1 MLQNEALVRIVVWN
15 ECYISGGADWSLI
28 DLVTSWP
35 DEKDVFVIYVNRT
48 HEGLDLI
55 RAKTAGRAEVRTFTS
70 VAEFLSGITRVFPDR
85 LKRPARA
92 LLFPAAIALSFIRY
106 WPLVKRRTCDAIVFN
121 NGGFPGG
128 LSNYLAAVAA
138 MLKGIAG
145 RVMIIRNYPHQ
156 ESRFLSMARGLC
168 NSGVIGTV
176 IAVSESLKR
185 SLIDEAGIGAERVK
199 RIYNGISVE
208 GKNGDNAHPVLVRK
222 NGPCAGIIGTLE
234 ERKGHRVLFM
244 AWREVLKTFPE
255 ATLYVVGSS
264 KSGDKG
270 GLVEFARALG
280 IERGVAWLEFERN
293 IGKVYSALDVVALAS
308 REYESFGRVVVEAFA
323 FKRPVVASRV
333 GGVPELIEDGVDGF
347 LFQKDCHAEL
357 AVMIVRLFSS
367 KELCEGV
374 AESGFRKYKSRFT
387 AAVMAKNYHEMLA
400 IYGSA
405 KRDKAVCP
413 DGEEAFL

>member
-1 MLQNEALVRIVVWN
+1 MKIAVWN

-35 DEKDVFVIYVNRT
+35 DKEESFVIYVNRT

-55 RAKTAGRAEVRTFTS
+55 RARTSGRAEVRTFTS
-70 VAEFLSGITRVFPDR
+70 VAEFLSGITRVFPGR

-106 WPLVKRRTCDAIVFN
+106 WPLVKRRTCDAIIFN

-128 LSNYLAAVAA
+128 ISNYLAALAA

-156 ESRFLSMARGLC
+156 ESRFLSMARSFC
-168 NSGVIGTV
+168 NRGVIGLV

-185 SLIDEAGIGAERVK
+185 SLIDDAGIDVERVK

-208 GKNGDNAHPVLVRK
+208 GKGGENALPVLERR

-234 ERKGHRVLFM
+234 ERKGHRVLFR
-244 AWREVLKTFPE
+244 AWKEVLKTFPD

-270 GLVEFARALG
+270 GLVESVRALG
-280 IERGVAWLEFERN
+280 IERSIVWLEFERN
-293 IGKVYSALDVVALAS
+293 IGNIYRGLDVVALAS
-308 REYESFGRVVVEAFA
+308 REYESFGRVVVEAMA
-323 FKRPVVASRV
+323 FKRPVAASAV

-347 LFQKDCHAEL
+347 LFRKDDHAGL
-357 AVMIVRLFSS
+357 AEIIIRLFSS
-367 KELCEGV
+367 KELRESV
-374 AESGFRKYKSRFT
+374 AECGFRKYKSRFT
-387 AAVMAKNYHEMLA
+387 ASIMAKNYHEMLSQ
-400 IYGSA
+400 YGSTKKGEA
-405 KRDKAVCP
+405 ACP